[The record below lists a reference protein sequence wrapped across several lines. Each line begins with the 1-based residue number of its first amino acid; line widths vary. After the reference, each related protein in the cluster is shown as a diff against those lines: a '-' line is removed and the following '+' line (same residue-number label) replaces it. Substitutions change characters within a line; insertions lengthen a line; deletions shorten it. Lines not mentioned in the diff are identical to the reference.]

1 MMAIL
6 DYWSEQKNI
15 NLAVNYLMNILTQ
28 FGLNW
33 LRRFGE
39 EQNVES
45 LQTTLNTMIDA
56 KWGQWQMP
64 SDVNTSHSHLD
75 QVN

>member
-1 MMAIL
+1 
-6 DYWSEQKNI
+6 
-15 NLAVNYLMNILTQ
+15 MNILTQ

-56 KWGQWQMP
+56 K
-64 SDVNTSHSHLD
+64 
-75 QVN
+75 

>member
-1 MMAIL
+1 
-6 DYWSEQKNI
+6 
-15 NLAVNYLMNILTQ
+15 
-28 FGLNW
+28 
-33 LRRFGE
+33 
-39 EQNVES
+39 VES

-64 SDVNTSHSHLD
+64 SDVNTPHSHLD